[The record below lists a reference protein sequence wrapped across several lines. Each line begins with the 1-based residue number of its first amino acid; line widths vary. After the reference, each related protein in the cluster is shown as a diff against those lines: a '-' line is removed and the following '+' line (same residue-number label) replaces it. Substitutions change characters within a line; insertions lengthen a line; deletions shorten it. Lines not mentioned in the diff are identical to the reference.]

1 MKDHLSV
8 YLFSK
13 FAGTLEHENGVLS
26 FTYDKNYLKDPNS
39 KPLSY
44 LIPLSCEVYHNDKL
58 IPFISN
64 LLPDESVRAK
74 IARILRI
81 SFDNTFALI
90 KELGGDCAGAIS
102 FEQGEKYLNLPTPQ
116 IYKDLSDKKAYE
128 ILANLSNN
136 PLNLGFEGYRI
147 SESGAQNKLVAKVEN
162 SKVFLPLKG
171 TPSTHIIKPEIEGFS
186 DSVLNE
192 YFCMQLSSECDL
204 NTAKNSILKLK
215 DALFYVTERY
225 DRVVEKGEV
234 KRLHQEDF
242 CQLLGVDPSVKY
254 ESEGGPNLIQCFKLL
269 KELELTAT
277 DTIQFLDKVIFNFI
291 IGNGDAHAKNFSIL
305 YANEG
310 PRLAPSYDLLATTV
324 YKQIKPRMAMKISNH
339 KDFKFLTAKHFFDL
353 AEDVQLSKR
362 LVKAELMKVA
372 SKVLDKVD
380 PLQAKLS
387 EEYPSSIY
395 QEISNGIKLRASR
408 LTNL

>member
-26 FTYDKNYLKDPNS
+26 FAYDKEYLKDPKS

-44 LIPLSCEVYHNDKL
+44 LIPLSSEVYHNDRL

-64 LLPDESVRAK
+64 LLPEESVRVK
-74 IARILRI
+74 IARILGI

-90 KELGGDCAGAIS
+90 KALGGDCAGAIS
-102 FEQGEKYLNLPTPQ
+102 FELAEKKLNLPTPQ

-136 PLNLGFEGYRI
+136 PLNLGFEDYRI
-147 SESGAQNKLVAKVEN
+147 SGSGAQNKLVAKVEN
-162 SKVFLPLKG
+162 GKVYLPLKG

-204 NTAKNSILKLK
+204 NTAKSSILKLK

-387 EEYPSSIY
+387 EEYPCLIY

-408 LTNL
+408 FIHL

>member
-1 MKDHLSV
+1 MKDHLNV

-44 LIPLSCEVYHNDKL
+44 LIPLSSEVYHNDRL

-64 LLPDESVRAK
+64 LLPEESVRVK
-74 IARILRI
+74 IARILGI

-90 KELGGDCAGAIS
+90 KALGGDCAGAIS
-102 FEQGEKYLNLPTPQ
+102 FELAEKKLNLPTPQ

-136 PLNLGFEGYRI
+136 PLNLGFEDYRI
-147 SESGAQNKLVAKVEN
+147 SGSGAQNKLVAKVEN
-162 SKVFLPLKG
+162 GKVYLPLKG

-204 NTAKNSILKLK
+204 NTAKSSILKLK

-362 LVKAELMKVA
+362 LVKAELTKVA

-408 LTNL
+408 FIHL

>member
-26 FTYDKNYLKDPNS
+26 FAYDKEYLKDPKS

-44 LIPLSCEVYHNDKL
+44 LIPLSCEVFHNDKL

-74 IARILRI
+74 IARILGI

-102 FEQGEKYLNLPTPQ
+102 FEQGEKNLPTPQ
-116 IYKDLSDKKAYE
+116 IYKELSDNEAYE

-147 SESGAQNKLVAKVEN
+147 SGSGAQNKLVAKVEN

-171 TPSTHIIKPEIEGFS
+171 TPSTHIIKPEIEGFL

-204 NTAKNSILKLK
+204 NTAKSSILKLK
-215 DALFYVTERY
+215 DTLFYVTTRY
-225 DRVVEKGEV
+225 DRVVENAEV

-254 ESEGGPNLIQCFKLL
+254 ESEGGPNLNQCFKLL
-269 KELELTAT
+269 RELELTAA
-277 DTIQFLDKVIFNFI
+277 DIIQFLDKVIFNFI

-305 YANEG
+305 YTNDG
-310 PRLAPSYDLLATTV
+310 PRLAPSYDLLATVV

-339 KDFKFLTAKHFFDL
+339 KDFKFLTAKHFFYL
-353 AEDVQLSKR
+353 AEEVQLSKR
-362 LVKAELMKVA
+362 LVKAELTKVA
-372 SKVLDKVD
+372 SKVLDKID